1 MSTVGKPPLR
11 SGFEGKCQ
19 NGFWG
24 CQNDENEAYNCSN
37 KISFFLFWSK
47 VHNFFPPKIIFDI
60 IERFEKHLDAPDA
73 LIVSDEEE
81 EEEDT
86 KLFNEISA
94 KVETAND
101 NAKDNA
107 YFINIDIEKTN
118 EISITIRW
126 FHTKWTCECCF
137 CNCCGSSC

>member
-1 MSTVGKPPLR
+1 M
-11 SGFEGKCQ
+11 
-19 NGFWG
+19 
-24 CQNDENEAYNCSN
+24 
-37 KISFFLFWSK
+37 
-47 VHNFFPPKIIFDI
+47 
-60 IERFEKHLDAPDA
+60 DAPDTLMENVEA
-73 LIVSDEEE
+73 KEDNYKHILVSNEEE

-118 EISITIRW
+118 EISITKISITIR
-126 FHTKWTCECCF
+126 
-137 CNCCGSSC
+137 